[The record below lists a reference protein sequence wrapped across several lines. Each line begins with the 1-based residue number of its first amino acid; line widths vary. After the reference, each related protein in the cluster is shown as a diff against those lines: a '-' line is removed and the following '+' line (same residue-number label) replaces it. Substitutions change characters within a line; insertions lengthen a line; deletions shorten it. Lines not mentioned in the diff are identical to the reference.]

1 MIEKIYKMFYDI
13 IKQNI
18 ILKEITVSK
27 QIDKTN
33 ILNYLKEHYSEFK
46 NKYNVEKIGLF
57 GSYARD
63 EATENSDI
71 DIFVKMKPSLFDM
84 VAIKEQI
91 ENDLNRKVDIIREHK
106 NIKPIFLKMIQKD
119 LIYA

>member
-1 MIEKIYKMFYDI
+1 M
-13 IKQNI
+13 
-18 ILKEITVSK
+18 SK

-46 NKYNVEKIGLF
+46 HKYNVEKIGLF

-71 DIFVKMKPSLFDM
+71 DIYVKMKPSLFDM

>member
-1 MIEKIYKMFYDI
+1 M
-13 IKQNI
+13 
-18 ILKEITVSK
+18 
-27 QIDKTN
+27 DKTN

-46 NKYNVEKIGLF
+46 NKYSVEQIGLF

-63 EATENSDI
+63 EASENSDI
-71 DIFVKMKPSLFDM
+71 DIFVKMKPSLFNM

-91 ENDLNRKVDIIREHK
+91 ENDLNRKVDIMREHK
-106 NIKPIFLKMIQKD
+106 NIKPILLKMIQKD

>member
-1 MIEKIYKMFYDI
+1 M
-13 IKQNI
+13 
-18 ILKEITVSK
+18 SK
-27 QIDKTN
+27 PIDKTN
-33 ILNYLKEHYSEFK
+33 ILNYLKEHYSEFR
-46 NKYNVEKIGLF
+46 NKYHVEQIGLF

-71 DIFVKMKPSLFDM
+71 DIFVKMKPSIFDM

>member
-1 MIEKIYKMFYDI
+1 M
-13 IKQNI
+13 
-18 ILKEITVSK
+18 SK
-27 QIDKTN
+27 QIDKIN

-46 NKYNVEKIGLF
+46 NKYNIEKIGLF

-63 EATENSDI
+63 EANDNSDI

-91 ENDLNRKVDIIREHK
+91 ENDLNKKVDIIREHK
-106 NIKPIFLKMIQKD
+106 NIKPLFLKMIQKD

>member
-1 MIEKIYKMFYDI
+1 MS
-13 IKQNI
+13 
-18 ILKEITVSK
+18 KE
-27 QIDKTN
+27 IDKTN

-71 DIFVKMKPSLFDM
+71 DIFVKMEPSLFDM

>member
-1 MIEKIYKMFYDI
+1 MSKKIDR
-13 IKQNI
+13 
-18 ILKEITVSK
+18 S
-27 QIDKTN
+27 N

-46 NKYNVEKIGLF
+46 NKYHVEKIGLF

-63 EATENSDI
+63 EASENSDI

>member
-1 MIEKIYKMFYDI
+1 MSKKIDR
-13 IKQNI
+13 
-18 ILKEITVSK
+18 S
-27 QIDKTN
+27 N

-46 NKYNVEKIGLF
+46 NKYHVEKIGLF

-63 EATENSDI
+63 EASENSDI

-91 ENDLNRKVDIIREHK
+91 ENDLDRKVDIIREHK
-106 NIKPIFLKMIQKD
+106 NIKPIFLKMIQND
-119 LIYA
+119 LIYE

>member
-1 MIEKIYKMFYDI
+1 M
-13 IKQNI
+13 
-18 ILKEITVSK
+18 SK
-27 QIDKTN
+27 PIDKTN

-46 NKYNVEKIGLF
+46 NKYHVEQIGLF

-91 ENDLNRKVDIIREHK
+91 ENDLDRKVDIVREHK

>member
-1 MIEKIYKMFYDI
+1 M
-13 IKQNI
+13 
-18 ILKEITVSK
+18 SK

-46 NKYNVEKIGLF
+46 NKYNVEKIGMF